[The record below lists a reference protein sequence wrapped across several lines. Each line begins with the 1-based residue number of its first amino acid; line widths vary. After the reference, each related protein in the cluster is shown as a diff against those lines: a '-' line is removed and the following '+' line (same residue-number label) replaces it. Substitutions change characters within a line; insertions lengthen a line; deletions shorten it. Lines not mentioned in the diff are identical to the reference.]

1 MEESEYRAAEGLY
14 GQEGRNGDERHH
26 EGVFGHRRPGLFL
39 QPSEH
44 HIPHVYLSATGARF
58 LNRRPAG
65 PPRAGRLQDSPIAA
79 AGPVQSRGMGVRE
92 DRRVPAEP
100 PAGLLARFRA
110 RGVRDLRD
118 LDLRDR
124 LGSPPAPLRLAVMVF
139 ALVILLG
146 ALAYVLGRTEGSW
159 FGLVVTAVGVLGVAV
174 AVGGALAITQYRH
187 LEDLDRARDQLL
199 ALHAQIDALQQGSE
213 ARLHDARAIIGAMS
227 AALHALVR
235 AGNDPAIA
243 GALTEELDRLRQV
256 LVATQPAILVRVPAA
271 VVCRSVE
278 SFARLREVPLVVDV
292 PSDLMLLIDPTGIT
306 QILRNLIDN
315 ARKYAPGSPVRIG
328 CEPAGPYARIFIED
342 DGPGIDAAVAETLFQ
357 SGVRGGG
364 DAQGSGRGLA
374 VARRLAEDMQGSL
387 WFEPRNGGGARFV
400 LKLKAVGPVPAAAG
414 GEVGS

>member
-1 MEESEYRAAEGLY
+1 M
-14 GQEGRNGDERHH
+14 
-26 EGVFGHRRPGLFL
+26 
-39 QPSEH
+39 
-44 HIPHVYLSATGARF
+44 
-58 LNRRPAG
+58 
-65 PPRAGRLQDSPIAA
+65 
-79 AGPVQSRGMGVRE
+79 
-92 DRRVPAEP
+92 PAEP

-199 ALHAQIDALQQGSE
+199 ALHAQIDVLQQGSE

-235 AGNDPAIA
+235 AGNDPAIV

-256 LVATQPAILVRVPAA
+256 LVATRPAILVRVPAA

-400 LKLKAVGPVPAAAG
+400 LKLKAVGSVPASAG